1 MTIKLVNDRILTE
14 NYANILRE
22 ESMKKLKKIILPAV
36 LAIAAAFAATGC
48 STTEKETEDL
58 SLKVGLMPAV
68 DAAPV
73 LLAEKNGY
81 FTELGLDVELQI
93 FNNAQDRQSALQTET
108 IDGAI
113 TDLIAVAANV
123 DAGFD
128 IKATTMTN
136 GVFPVLSKEGAED
149 KEDIKVGMMEVS
161 VTNFLIDEW
170 LGDKY
175 TIEKV
180 YINDIPARLAA
191 IGSGQLDM
199 GLFPE
204 PMASMGELNGLK
216 KTIYQPQ
223 GGFCPDV
230 MVFTGKALT
239 EKEKAL
245 KLFHEAYNKAV
256 DELNQNQQEG
266 RDILMEKIPNLNPE
280 IKDKIILPEYTKIT
294 IPDSEY
300 LDKIIEWTAGVMK
313 KELKVKAED
322 LVERKFIQP

>member
-1 MTIKLVNDRILTE
+1 
-14 NYANILRE
+14 
-22 ESMKKLKKIILPAV
+22 MKRYGIIILVMLAV
-36 LAIAAAFAATGC
+36 AISLLAAGC
-48 STTEKETEDL
+48 GSSETKDEEL

-68 DAAPV
+68 DSAPV

-81 FTELGLDVELQI
+81 FKDLGLDVELQI
-93 FNNAQDRQSALQTET
+93 FNNAQDRQSALQTHT

-123 DAGFD
+123 DGGFD

-136 GVFPVLSKEGAED
+136 GVFPVLSKEGAEN
-149 KEDIKVGMMEVS
+149 KREIKVGMMEAS

-216 KTIYQPQ
+216 KNLFQPE

-230 MVFTGKALT
+230 IVFTGKALS
-239 EKEKAL
+239 EKGEAV

-256 DELNQNQQEG
+256 DELNKNPQTA
-266 RDILMEKIPNLNPE
+266 RDILMEKIPNLKPE
-280 IKDKIILPEYTKIT
+280 IKDKIILPEYTKVS
-294 IPDSEY
+294 IPDDQY
-300 LDKIIEWTAGVMK
+300 IDKIIQWTSAVMK
-313 KELKVKAED
+313 KELKVSAED
-322 LVERKFIQP
+322 LVERKFAE